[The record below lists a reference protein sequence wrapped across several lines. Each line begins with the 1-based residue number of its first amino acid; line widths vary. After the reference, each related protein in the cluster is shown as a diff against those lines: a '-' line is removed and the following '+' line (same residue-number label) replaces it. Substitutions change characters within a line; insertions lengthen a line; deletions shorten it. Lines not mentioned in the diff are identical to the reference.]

1 MDYHKHY
8 SLLVNKALDREKP
21 NCYTEKHHIIPKCM
35 GGTDDSSNLVVL
47 TAREHFIAHQLL
59 AMMHPEVCGL
69 ALAVKLMTT
78 STKFNCRNN
87 REFAWIRERAAIANG
102 QINRGK
108 KRAPRS
114 KEWSRKISIAL
125 SGKTLSDET
134 KSRISSAMKGV
145 KKSDEMK
152 KNMSIAAKTRSKE
165 HQEKLNA
172 ANRGKKRA
180 QETINKLIESNK
192 LQPMV
197 QCPHCGKIG
206 KPRGMKCWHFDKC
219 KEKK

>member
-1 MDYHKHY
+1 
-8 SLLVNKALDREKP
+8 
-21 NCYTEKHHIIPKCM
+21 
-35 GGTDDSSNLVVL
+35 
-47 TAREHFIAHQLL
+47 
-59 AMMHPEVCGL
+59 
-69 ALAVKLMTT
+69 
-78 STKFNCRNN
+78 
-87 REFAWIRERAAIANG
+87 
-102 QINRGK
+102 
-108 KRAPRS
+108 
-114 KEWSRKISIAL
+114 
-125 SGKTLSDET
+125 
-134 KSRISSAMKGV
+134 
-145 KKSDEMK
+145 
-152 KNMSIAAKTRSKE
+152 MSIAAKTRSKE